1 MILENRNPNNSF
13 LTKVLWRLSES
24 IHTKHIS
31 HTNSARDFSCYSFLI
46 ISIII
51 INSDGTKSILKVDPC
66 VFSVLAL
73 LC

>member
-1 MILENRNPNNSF
+1 MSQYTQSTFLIQIVQKILVAIP
-13 LTKVLWRLSES
+13 
-24 IHTKHIS
+24 
-31 HTNSARDFSCYSFLI
+31 FLI

-66 VFSVLAL
+66 VFSVFAL